1 MIHPA
6 RLSNRAYSIAFV
18 PLILIGAIDT
28 MKLCRFEDDDQPATG
43 FFLDEQV
50 IPLSA
55 TAQAAGET
63 LEATD
68 ELLSFLP
75 HGSQHEAVQKM
86 DAWLAGNESAA
97 ASLAIKDASILT
109 PIPKPNKLL
118 LLAGNYAKHIEEG
131 GENAVERSQTY
142 PYVFMKPASTTLNH
156 HGGDIPIPSVSPDNI
171 DWECE
176 LGVVIGKKAKG
187 VSEAEA
193 LDYVAGYTV
202 VNDISDR
209 GFRPNPDRKERDRD
223 KFFDWQHGKWHD
235 GSCPVGPCIATP
247 ATISDPQNLPLKL
260 TVNGEVHQDAS
271 TALQIFPVAAVIEFI
286 SSFVTLEP
294 GDIISTGT
302 AAGVGH
308 AKGVNLKAG
317 DQVEASIEGI
327 GALKNTMV

>member
-1 MIHPA
+1 M
-6 RLSNRAYSIAFV
+6 R
-18 PLILIGAIDT
+18 
-28 MKLCRFEDDDQPATG
+28 LCRFEQGGQPAVG
-43 FFLDEQV
+43 FFLDDQI

-55 TAQAAGET
+55 AAEAAGET

-68 ELLSFLP
+68 DLLAFLP
-75 HGSQHEAVQKM
+75 HGSQYEAAQRV
-86 DAWLAGNESAA
+86 AEWLAKNESALVGI
-97 ASLAIKDASILT
+97 SDKDTSILT

-131 GENAVERSQTY
+131 GDIAVERAQTF
-142 PYVFMKPASTTLNH
+142 PYVFMKPPSTTLNR
-156 HGGDIPIPSVSPDNI
+156 HGGDIPIPAVSPDNI

-176 LGVVIGKKAKG
+176 LGVVIGKEAKG
-187 VSEAEA
+187 VTEAEA

-209 GFRPNPDRKERDRD
+209 GFRPNPNRKERDRD

-235 GSCPVGPCIATP
+235 GSCPVGPCIACP
-247 ATISDPQNLPLKL
+247 ESIPDPQVLPLKL

-271 TALQIFPVAAVIEFI
+271 TALQIFPVAAVIEFVSALI
-286 SSFVTLEP
+286 TLEA

-308 AKGVNLKAG
+308 AKGVHLNPG
-317 DQVEASIEGI
+317 DIVEAGIDGI
-327 GALKNTMV
+327 GVLKNTMILE

>member
-1 MIHPA
+1 M
-6 RLSNRAYSIAFV
+6 R
-18 PLILIGAIDT
+18 
-28 MKLCRFEDDDQPATG
+28 LCRFEQGGQPAVG
-43 FFLDEQV
+43 FFLDDQI

-55 TAQAAGET
+55 AAEAAGET

-68 ELLSFLP
+68 DLLAFLP
-75 HGSQHEAVQKM
+75 HGSQYEAAQRV
-86 DAWLAGNESAA
+86 AEWLAKNESALVGI
-97 ASLAIKDASILT
+97 SDKDTSILT

-131 GENAVERSQTY
+131 GDIAVERAQTF
-142 PYVFMKPASTTLNH
+142 PYVFMKPPSTTLNR
-156 HGGDIPIPSVSPDNI
+156 HGGDIPIPAVSPDNI

-176 LGVVIGKKAKG
+176 LGVVIGKEAKG
-187 VSEAEA
+187 VTEAES

-209 GFRPNPDRKERDRD
+209 GFRPNPNRKERDRD

-235 GSCPVGPCIATP
+235 GSCPVGPCIACP
-247 ATISDPQNLPLKL
+247 ESIPDPQVLPLKL

-271 TALQIFPVAAVIEFI
+271 TALQIFPVAAVIEFVSAFI
-286 SSFVTLEP
+286 TLEP

-308 AKGVNLKAG
+308 VKGVHLNPG
-317 DQVEASIEGI
+317 DIVEAGIDGI
-327 GALKNTMV
+327 GVLKNTMVLE

>member
-1 MIHPA
+1 M
-6 RLSNRAYSIAFV
+6 R
-18 PLILIGAIDT
+18 
-28 MKLCRFEDDDQPATG
+28 LCRFEQNGKAAAG
-43 FFLDEQV
+43 FFLDDQV
-50 IPLSA
+50 IPLA
-55 TAQAAGET
+55 AAAQAAGES
-63 LEATD
+63 LEQAD
-68 ELLSFLP
+68 DLLSLLP
-75 HGSQHEAVQKM
+75 HGRQHDVAQRLAE
-86 DAWLAGNESAA
+86 WLANNDSAA
-97 ASLAIKDASILT
+97 AGLAIKDASILT
-109 PIPKPNKLL
+109 PIPNPNKLL

-131 GENAVERSQTY
+131 GENAVERAETY
-142 PYVFMKPASTTLNH
+142 PYVFMKPASTTLNR
-156 HGGDIPIPSVSPDNI
+156 HGGEIPIPDVSPDNI

-193 LDYVAGYTV
+193 LDYVTGYTV

-209 GFRPNPDRKERDRD
+209 GFRPNPNRKERDRD

-247 ATISDPQNLPLKL
+247 ATIPDPQNLPLKL
-260 TVNGEVHQDAS
+260 SVNGEVHQDAS
-271 TALQIFPVAAVIEFI
+271 TAMQIFPVAAVIEFI

-308 AKGVNLKAG
+308 AKGVHLKAD

-327 GALKNTMV
+327 GVLKNTMV

>member
-1 MIHPA
+1 M
-6 RLSNRAYSIAFV
+6 R
-18 PLILIGAIDT
+18 
-28 MKLCRFEDDDQPATG
+28 LCRFEQNGKAVAG
-43 FFLDEQV
+43 FFLDDQV
-50 IPLSA
+50 VPLGVA
-55 TAQAAGET
+55 AEAAGET

-68 ELLSFLP
+68 DLLSFLP
-75 HGSQHEAVQKM
+75 HGSQHDTAQKM
-86 DAWLAGNESAA
+86 DEWLGDNESSAVA
-97 ASLAIKDASILT
+97 GLAVSDASILT

-118 LLAGNYAKHIEEG
+118 LLAGNYAKHIEES
-131 GENAVERSQTY
+131 GENAVERAQTY
-142 PYVFMKPASTTLNH
+142 PYVFMKPASTTLNR
-156 HGGDIPIPSVSPDNI
+156 HGGEIPIPPVSPDNI

-209 GFRPNPDRKERDRD
+209 GFRPNPNRKERDRD

-235 GSCPVGPCIATP
+235 GSCPVGPCIASP

-294 GDIISTGT
+294 SDIISTGT

-308 AKGVNLKAG
+308 AKGVHLIAG

>member
-1 MIHPA
+1 M
-6 RLSNRAYSIAFV
+6 R
-18 PLILIGAIDT
+18 
-28 MKLCRFEDDDQPATG
+28 LCRFDQNGKVEVG
-43 FFLDEQV
+43 FFLDDQV
-50 IPLSA
+50 IPLS
-55 TAQAAGET
+55 TAAEAAGET
-63 LEATD
+63 LEAID
-68 ELLSFLP
+68 DLLSFLP
-75 HGSQHEAVQKM
+75 HGSQHDAAQKM
-86 DAWLAGNESAA
+86 DAWMAGNESAA
-97 ASLAIKDASILT
+97 ADLVITNASILT

-131 GENAVERSQTY
+131 GENAVERAQTY
-142 PYVFMKPASTTLNH
+142 PYVFMKPASTTLNR
-156 HGGDIPIPSVSPDNI
+156 HGGEIQIPDISPDNI

-209 GFRPNPDRKERDRD
+209 GFRPNPNRKERDRD

-235 GSCPVGPCIATP
+235 GSCPVGPCVATP
-247 ATISDPQNLPLKL
+247 ETISDPQNLPLKL

-271 TALQIFPVAAVIEFI
+271 TALQIFPVPAVIEFI

-308 AKGVNLKAG
+308 PKGIHLRAG

-327 GALKNTMV
+327 GALKNTVVC

>member
-1 MIHPA
+1 M
-6 RLSNRAYSIAFV
+6 R
-18 PLILIGAIDT
+18 
-28 MKLCRFEDDDQPATG
+28 LCRLDQNGKVEVG
-43 FFLDEQV
+43 FFLDDQV
-50 IPLSA
+50 IPLS
-55 TAQAAGET
+55 TAADAAGET

-68 ELLSFLP
+68 DLLSFLP
-75 HGSQHEAVQKM
+75 HGSQHDAAQKM

-97 ASLAIKDASILT
+97 ADLVITNATILT

-131 GENAVERSQTY
+131 GENAVERAQTY
-142 PYVFMKPASTTLNH
+142 PYVFMKPASTTLNR
-156 HGGDIPIPSVSPDNI
+156 HGGEIQIPDISPDNI

-193 LDYVAGYTV
+193 LNYVAGYTV

-209 GFRPNPDRKERDRD
+209 GFRPNPNRKERDRD

-235 GSCPVGPCIATP
+235 GSCPVGPCVATP

-271 TALQIFPVAAVIEFI
+271 TALQIFPVPAVIEFI

-308 AKGVNLKAG
+308 PKGIHLRAG

-327 GALKNTMV
+327 GALKNTVVC

>member
-1 MIHPA
+1 M
-6 RLSNRAYSIAFV
+6 R
-18 PLILIGAIDT
+18 
-28 MKLCRFEDDDQPATG
+28 LCRFVQDGNAAAG
-43 FFLDEQV
+43 FFLDDQ
-50 IPLSA
+50 IITLSA
-55 TAQAAGET
+55 AAQAAGET

-68 ELLSFLP
+68 DLLSFLP
-75 HGSQHEAVQKM
+75 HGSQHDVAQRLAE
-86 DAWLAGNESAA
+86 WLSQNEPTSAD
-97 ASLAIKDASILT
+97 LAIKDASILT
-109 PIPKPNKLL
+109 PIPRPNKLM

-131 GENAVERSQTY
+131 GENAVERAQTY

-156 HGGDIPIPSVSPDNI
+156 HGGEIPVPAVSPDNI

-176 LGVVIGKKAKG
+176 LGVVIGKKAKD

-193 LDYVAGYTV
+193 LDFVAGYTV

-209 GFRPNPDRKERDRD
+209 GFRPNPERKERSRD

-247 ATISDPQNLPLKL
+247 TTISDPQNLPLKL
-260 TVNGEVHQDAS
+260 TVNGEVHQDAN
-271 TALQIFPVAAVIEFI
+271 TAMQIFPVAAVIEFI

-308 AKGVNLKAG
+308 AKGVHLKAG

>member
-1 MIHPA
+1 M
-6 RLSNRAYSIAFV
+6 R
-18 PLILIGAIDT
+18 
-28 MKLCRFEDDDQPATG
+28 LCRFEQGGQPAVG
-43 FFLDEQV
+43 FFLDDQI

-55 TAQAAGET
+55 AAEAAGET

-68 ELLSFLP
+68 DLLSFLP
-75 HGSQHEAVQKM
+75 HGSQHDVAQRLAE
-86 DAWLAGNESAA
+86 WLSQNEPTSAD
-97 ASLAIKDASILT
+97 LAIKDASILT
-109 PIPKPNKLL
+109 PIPRPNKLM

-131 GENAVERSQTY
+131 GENAVERAQTY

-156 HGGDIPIPSVSPDNI
+156 HGGEIPVPAVSPDNI

-176 LGVVIGKKAKG
+176 LGVVIGKKVKD
-187 VSEAEA
+187 VSEAKA
-193 LDYVAGYTV
+193 LDFVAGYTV

-209 GFRPNPDRKERDRD
+209 GFRPNPNRKERSRD

-247 ATISDPQNLPLKL
+247 TTISDPQNLPLKL
-260 TVNGEVHQDAS
+260 TVNGEVHQDAN
-271 TALQIFPVAAVIEFI
+271 TAMQIFPVAAVIVFI

-308 AKGVNLKAG
+308 AKGVHLKAG

>member
-1 MIHPA
+1 M
-6 RLSNRAYSIAFV
+6 R
-18 PLILIGAIDT
+18 
-28 MKLCRFEDDDQPATG
+28 LCRFEQGGQPAVG
-43 FFLDEQV
+43 FFLDDQI

-55 TAQAAGET
+55 AAEAAGET

-68 ELLSFLP
+68 DLLAFLP
-75 HGSQHEAVQKM
+75 HGSQYEAAQRV
-86 DAWLAGNESAA
+86 AEWLAKNESALVGI
-97 ASLAIKDASILT
+97 SDKDTSILT

-131 GENAVERSQTY
+131 GDIAVERAQTF
-142 PYVFMKPASTTLNH
+142 PYVFMKPPSTTLNR
-156 HGGDIPIPSVSPDNI
+156 HGGDIPIPAVSPDNI

-176 LGVVIGKKAKG
+176 LGVVIGKEAKG
-187 VSEAEA
+187 VTEAEA

-209 GFRPNPDRKERDRD
+209 GFRPNPNRKERDRD

-235 GSCPVGPCIATP
+235 GSCPVGPCIACP
-247 ATISDPQNLPLKL
+247 ESIPDPQVLPLKL

-271 TALQIFPVAAVIEFI
+271 TALQIFPVAAVIEFV
-286 SSFVTLEP
+286 SAFVTLEP

-308 AKGVNLKAG
+308 AKGVHLNPG
-317 DQVEASIEGI
+317 DIVEAGIDGI
-327 GALKNTMV
+327 GVLKNTMVLE

>member
-1 MIHPA
+1 
-6 RLSNRAYSIAFV
+6 
-18 PLILIGAIDT
+18 
-28 MKLCRFEDDDQPATG
+28 MKLCRFGQQGEAAVG
-43 FFLDEQV
+43 FFLDDQV
-50 IPLSA
+50 IPLS
-55 TAQAAGET
+55 TAADAAGET

-68 ELLSFLP
+68 DLLSFLP
-75 HGSQHEAVQKM
+75 HGSQHDAAQKM
-86 DAWLAGNESAA
+86 DEWLAGNGSAA
-97 ASLAIKDASILT
+97 ADLVITNASILT

-131 GENAVERSQTY
+131 GENAVERAQTY

-156 HGGDIPIPSVSPDNI
+156 HGGEIQIPDISPDNI

-209 GFRPNPDRKERDRD
+209 GFRPNPNRKERDRD

-235 GSCPVGPCIATP
+235 GSCPVGPCVATP
-247 ATISDPQNLPLKL
+247 EAISDPQNLPLKL

-271 TALQIFPVAAVIEFI
+271 TALQIFPVPAVIEFI

-308 AKGVNLKAG
+308 PKGIHLKAG
-317 DQVEASIEGI
+317 DQVEASIDGI
-327 GALKNTMV
+327 GALKSTVV

>member
-1 MIHPA
+1 
-6 RLSNRAYSIAFV
+6 
-18 PLILIGAIDT
+18 
-28 MKLCRFEDDDQPATG
+28 MKLCRFEQEGNPETG
-43 FFLDEQV
+43 FYREGSV
-50 IPLSA
+50 IPLKA
-55 TAQAAGET
+55 AAEAAGDS

-68 ELLSFLP
+68 DLLTYLP
-75 HGSQHEAVQKM
+75 HGADREAALRVA
-86 DAWLAGNESAA
+86 AWLEGNPDAA
-97 ASLAIKDASILT
+97 ASLAVTGAKILT
-109 PIPKPNKLL
+109 PVPRPNKLL

-131 GENAVERSQTY
+131 GEIAVERAQTY
-142 PYVFMKPASTTLNH
+142 PYVFMKPASTTLNR
-156 HGGDIPIPSVSPDNI
+156 HGGEIPIPAVSPDNI

-176 LGVVIGKKAKG
+176 LGVVIGREAKG

-209 GFRPNPDRKERDRD
+209 GFRPNPNRAERDRD

-235 GSCPVGPCIATP
+235 GSCPVGPCVACPESIP
-247 ATISDPQNLPLKL
+247 DPQVLPLKL
-260 TVNGEVHQDAS
+260 AVNGEVHQDAS
-271 TALQIFPVAAVIEFI
+271 TAMQIFPVAAVIEFI

-308 AKGVNLKAG
+308 AKGVHLQAG

-327 GALKNTMV
+327 GTLCNSMV

>member
-1 MIHPA
+1 
-6 RLSNRAYSIAFV
+6 
-18 PLILIGAIDT
+18 
-28 MKLCRFEDDDQPATG
+28 MKLCRFEQEGNPETG
-43 FFLDEQV
+43 FYREGSV
-50 IPLSA
+50 IPLKA
-55 TAQAAGET
+55 AAEAAGDS

-68 ELLSFLP
+68 DLLTYLP
-75 HGSQHEAVQKM
+75 HGTDREAALRVA
-86 DAWLAGNESAA
+86 AWLEGNPDAA
-97 ASLAIKDASILT
+97 ASLAVTGAKILT
-109 PIPKPNKLL
+109 PVPRPNKLL

-131 GENAVERSQTY
+131 GEIAVERAQTY
-142 PYVFMKPASTTLNH
+142 PYVFMKPASTTLNR
-156 HGGDIPIPSVSPDNI
+156 HGGEIPIPAVSPDNI

-187 VSEAEA
+187 LSEAEA

-209 GFRPNPDRKERDRD
+209 GFRPNPNRAERDRD

-235 GSCPVGPCIATP
+235 GSCPVGPCVACPESIP
-247 ATISDPQNLPLKL
+247 DPQVLPLKL

-271 TALQIFPVAAVIEFI
+271 TAMQIFPVAAVIEFI

-302 AAGVGH
+302 AAGGGH
-308 AKGVNLKAG
+308 AKGVHLQAG

-327 GALKNTMV
+327 GTLCNSMV

>member
-1 MIHPA
+1 M
-6 RLSNRAYSIAFV
+6 R
-18 PLILIGAIDT
+18 
-28 MKLCRFEDDDQPATG
+28 LCRFDQNGEAAAG
-43 FFLDEQV
+43 FFLDGQV
-50 IPLSA
+50 IPLA
-55 TAQAAGET
+55 AAAQAAGVT

-68 ELLSFLP
+68 DLLSFLP
-75 HGSQHEAVQKM
+75 HGSQHDVAQRLAE
-86 DAWLAGNESAA
+86 WLANNDSAA
-97 ASLAIKDASILT
+97 AGLAIKDASILK
-109 PIPKPNKLL
+109 PIPRPNKLL

-131 GENAVERSQTY
+131 GENAVERAQTY
-142 PYVFMKPASTTLNH
+142 PYLFMKPPSTTLNH
-156 HGGDIPIPSVSPDNI
+156 HGGEIPIPEVSPDNI

-176 LGVVIGKKAKG
+176 LGVVIGKKSKD

-193 LDYVAGYTV
+193 LDFVAGYTV

-209 GFRPNPDRKERDRD
+209 GFRPNPDRKERSRD

-247 ATISDPQNLPLKL
+247 TTISDPQNLPLKL
-260 TVNGEVHQDAS
+260 TVNGEVHQDAN
-271 TALQIFPVAAVIEFI
+271 TAMQIFPVAAVIEFI

-308 AKGVNLKAG
+308 AKGVHLKAG

>member
-1 MIHPA
+1 M
-6 RLSNRAYSIAFV
+6 R
-18 PLILIGAIDT
+18 
-28 MKLCRFEDDDQPATG
+28 LCRFEQGGLSAVG
-43 FFLDEQV
+43 FFLDDQI

-55 TAQAAGET
+55 AAEAAGET

-68 ELLSFLP
+68 DLLAFLP
-75 HGSQHEAVQKM
+75 HGSQYEAAQRV
-86 DAWLAGNESAA
+86 AEWLAKNESALVGI
-97 ASLAIKDASILT
+97 SDKDTSILT

-156 HGGDIPIPSVSPDNI
+156 HGGEIPIPAVSPDNI

-209 GFRPNPDRKERDRD
+209 GFRPNPNRKERGRD

-235 GSCPVGPCIATP
+235 GSCPVGPCIACP
-247 ATISDPQNLPLKL
+247 EIISDPQNLPLKL
-260 TVNGEVHQDAS
+260 TVNGEVHQDAN
-271 TALQIFPVAAVIEFI
+271 TAMQIFPVAAVIEFI

-308 AKGVNLKAG
+308 AKGVHLKAG
-317 DQVEASIEGI
+317 DQIEASIEGI
-327 GALKNTMV
+327 GILKNTMA

>member
-1 MIHPA
+1 
-6 RLSNRAYSIAFV
+6 
-18 PLILIGAIDT
+18 
-28 MKLCRFEDDDQPATG
+28 MKLCRFEQEGNPETG
-43 FFLDEQV
+43 FYREGSV
-50 IPLSA
+50 IPLKA
-55 TAQAAGET
+55 AAEAAGDS

-68 ELLSFLP
+68 DLLTCLP
-75 HGSQHEAVQKM
+75 HGADREAALRVA
-86 DAWLAGNESAA
+86 AWLEGNPDAA
-97 ASLAIKDASILT
+97 ASLAVTGAKILT
-109 PIPKPNKLL
+109 PVPRPNKLL

-131 GENAVERSQTY
+131 GEIAVERAQTY
-142 PYVFMKPASTTLNH
+142 PYVFMKPASTTLNR
-156 HGGDIPIPSVSPDNI
+156 HGGEIPIPAVSPDNI

-187 VSEAEA
+187 LSEAEA

-209 GFRPNPDRKERDRD
+209 GFRPNPNRAERDRD

-235 GSCPVGPCIATP
+235 GSCPVGPCVVCPESIP
-247 ATISDPQNLPLKL
+247 DPQVLPLKL
-260 TVNGEVHQDAS
+260 TVNGEVHQNAS
-271 TALQIFPVAAVIEFI
+271 TAMQIFPVAAVIEFI

-308 AKGVNLKAG
+308 AKGVHLQAG

-327 GALKNTMV
+327 GTLCNSMV

>member
-1 MIHPA
+1 M
-6 RLSNRAYSIAFV
+6 R
-18 PLILIGAIDT
+18 
-28 MKLCRFEDDDQPATG
+28 LCRFDQNGKVEVG
-43 FFLDEQV
+43 FFLDDQV
-50 IPLSA
+50 IPLS
-55 TAQAAGET
+55 TAAEAAGET

-68 ELLSFLP
+68 DLLSFLP
-75 HGSQHEAVQKM
+75 HGSQHDAAQKM
-86 DAWLAGNESAA
+86 DAWMAGNESAA
-97 ASLAIKDASILT
+97 ADLVITNASILT

-131 GENAVERSQTY
+131 GENAVERAQTY
-142 PYVFMKPASTTLNH
+142 PYVFMKPASTTLNR
-156 HGGDIPIPSVSPDNI
+156 HGGEIQIPNISPDNI

-176 LGVVIGKKAKG
+176 LGVVIGKKAKR

-209 GFRPNPDRKERDRD
+209 GFRPNLNRKERDRD

-235 GSCPVGPCIATP
+235 GSCPVGPCVATP
-247 ATISDPQNLPLKL
+247 ETISDPQNLPLKL

-271 TALQIFPVAAVIEFI
+271 TALQIFPVPAVIEFI

-308 AKGVNLKAG
+308 PKGIHLRAG

-327 GALKNTMV
+327 GALKNTVVC